1 MALPPENY
9 YKIGPYL
16 GVFQGI
22 HTALDINEGIIKVVG
37 PDGAG
42 KSSFCHKLVEELKAQ
57 GQEVIYFEQPP
68 ESSDY
73 LYEFIQSAL
82 GLDKSKN
89 FNRALTR
96 YLQETS
102 ANHKVVIIYNDAEKI
117 SKDLFILIRL
127 LNNIHD
133 HSSTLVSQVIV
144 GTSKLDELF
153 DDPALR
159 SLTQYLNQSF
169 TLSAMSRIDLDDF
182 YTSYKNAHGI
192 TGKDMKIKQL
202 TDLFMRSK
210 GLPGSTTELLDNF
223 FQAETVNPVDTIPE
237 PDKTDRPD
245 ETVENDVTPDIF
257 VDSGVVNNIESDP
270 GIQTQEE
277 PDYLQNLSLLPET
290 EVAAEDDAPALDATD
305 KDETREQQ
313 DQGGKAEQADSEPTA
328 DAETMQDIVLPPLGE
343 PEAAE
348 APAASAQHVREL
360 DEILEDAST
369 SPVNRSRLYFKV
381 ALSVVVVISSMVL
394 AILLSGGSDTAN
406 NRLAE
411 VLAVDTPLYLDEISD
426 NTSANPAD
434 SPNSPADPVS
444 DQNTP
449 AAGIPDER
457 SSTSITMTVDDSV
470 NVDAEDNEAQVP
482 AVADD
487 GASLITSDGQETVAQ
502 EMQDSEPVAEN
513 ELVATAIN
521 ENDIDQEVETIAA
534 TEEDIFD
541 SIDTVISGWVAAWQ
555 EGRFEDYL
563 AAYHKDFVPYYHESY
578 ELWLEQRRT
587 RIQGVTGISLS
598 FDRLEFIDMSEAEAT
613 VEFWLQYARGN
624 YADDTHKQLK
634 LKLDGDR
641 WLILVERNL
650 ELVLED

>member
-1 MALPPENY
+1 VSRMRNQHSVCIL
-9 YKIGPYL
+9 
-16 GVFQGI
+16 
-22 HTALDINEGIIKVVG
+22 
-37 PDGAG
+37 
-42 KSSFCHKLVEELKAQ
+42 
-57 GQEVIYFEQPP
+57 
-68 ESSDY
+68 
-73 LYEFIQSAL
+73 
-82 GLDKSKN
+82 
-89 FNRALTR
+89 
-96 YLQETS
+96 
-102 ANHKVVIIYNDAEKI
+102 I
-117 SKDLFILIRL
+117 SKCFIE
-127 LNNIHD
+127 
-133 HSSTLVSQVIV
+133 
-144 GTSKLDELF
+144 K
-153 DDPALR
+153 
-159 SLTQYLNQSF
+159 
-169 TLSAMSRIDLDDF
+169 
-182 YTSYKNAHGI
+182 
-192 TGKDMKIKQL
+192 
-202 TDLFMRSK
+202 
-210 GLPGSTTELLDNF
+210 
-223 FQAETVNPVDTIPE
+223 
-237 PDKTDRPD
+237 
-245 ETVENDVTPDIF
+245 
-257 VDSGVVNNIESDP
+257 
-270 GIQTQEE
+270 
-277 PDYLQNLSLLPET
+277 
-290 EVAAEDDAPALDATD
+290 
-305 KDETREQQ
+305 
-313 DQGGKAEQADSEPTA
+313 
-328 DAETMQDIVLPPLGE
+328 
-343 PEAAE
+343 
-348 APAASAQHVREL
+348 
-360 DEILEDAST
+360 
-369 SPVNRSRLYFKV
+369 
-381 ALSVVVVISSMVL
+381 SVVL
-394 AILLSGGSDTAN
+394 AILLSGGSDTSN

-449 AAGIPDER
+449 ASGIPDER

>member
-9 YKIGPYL
+9 FKIGPYL
-16 GVFQGI
+16 GVFQGL
-22 HTALDINEGIIKVVG
+22 HTALNINEGIIKVVG

-42 KSSFCHKLVEELKAQ
+42 KSSFCLKLVEELKAQ

-73 LYEFIQSAL
+73 LYEFIQNAL
-82 GLDKSKN
+82 GLDKNKD

-102 ANHKVVIIYNDAEKI
+102 ANHKLVIIYNDAEKI

-153 DDPALR
+153 DDPVLR

-169 TLSAMSRIDLDDF
+169 TLPPMSRIDLDDF

-192 TGKDMKIKQL
+192 TGQDMTVRQL

-210 GLPGSTTELLDNF
+210 GLPGNATKLLDNF
-223 FQAETVNPVDTIPE
+223 FQPESLDPADTISE
-237 PDKTDRPD
+237 PDKPDRPD
-245 ETVENDVTPDIF
+245 DTFENDVTAEIS
-257 VDSGVVNNIESDP
+257 VDSGDGNDIEPDP
-270 GIQTQEE
+270 ASQAQEE

-290 EVAAEDDAPALDATD
+290 EVAADDDAPALDVTD
-305 KDETREQQ
+305 WDKTREQQ
-313 DQGGKAEQADSEPTA
+313 EQGEQADPEPIA
-328 DAETMQDIVLPPLGE
+328 DAVQMLDIVLPPLGE
-343 PEAAE
+343 QEATQPTAVSE
-348 APAASAQHVREL
+348 QHAREVN
-360 DEILEDAST
+360 EILEDAAT
-369 SPVNRSRLYFKV
+369 VPVNRSRLYFKV
-381 ALSVVVVISSMVL
+381 ALAVVVVISSMVL
-394 AILLSGGSDTAN
+394 AILLSGDSDTAN

-411 VLAVDTPLYLDEISD
+411 VLAVDSPLYLDEISD
-426 NTSANPAD
+426 NPSANPAD

-457 SSTSITMTVDDSV
+457 SSTSITMTLDESV
-470 NVDAEDNEAQVP
+470 NVDVEDNEAQVP

-487 GASLITSDGQETVAQ
+487 NASLIPSDGQETVAQ

-513 ELVATAIN
+513 ELVTTAIN
-521 ENDIDQEVETIAA
+521 QNDIDQEVETIAA

-541 SIDTVISGWVAAWQ
+541 SIDTVINGWVAAWQ

-563 AAYHKDFVPYYHESY
+563 ATYHSDFVPYYQDSY
-578 ELWLEQRRT
+578 ELWLEQRRS

-598 FDRLEFIDMSEAEAT
+598 FDRFEFIDVSETEAT
-613 VEFWLQYARGN
+613 VEFWLEYTRGN
-624 YADDTHKQLK
+624 YADDTHKQLQ
-634 LKLDGDR
+634 LILDGDR

-650 ELVLED
+650 ELIRKD